1 MVDGPPGDL
10 RQDVEA
16 RQVSVDVGE
25 RALAQRDAA
34 MARLDALQKAMH
46 GLTDNTVAR
55 VDAARSHL
63 DDATKALE
71 EIKR

>member
-1 MVDGPPGDL
+1 MT
-10 RQDVEA
+10 
-16 RQVSVDVGE
+16 VGE

-34 MARLDALQKAMH
+34 MARLDALQKTMH
-46 GLTDNTVAR
+46 DLTDNTVAR
-55 VDAARSHL
+55 VDAARAHL